1 MRFGIWERE
10 ESVLSISGIGL
21 SQTTSVSNC
30 LHDFYYK
37 LYRFELDKETL
48 KQILT
53 VQEQVW
59 IDMEDNRDGPYCIV
73 VLTFRFELDIL
84 TWTSQYVQFWTIA
97 MNDIIRGE

>member
-1 MRFGIWERE
+1 MIKLCLPIILFFFEIWHLRERERERE

-59 IDMEDNRDGPYCIV
+59 IDMEDNRDGPVV
-73 VLTFRFELDIL
+73 VLTFRFELEIL
-84 TWTSQYVQFWTIA
+84 T
-97 MNDIIRGE
+97 